1 MRDRLYAFC
10 QMCEKADVLYCYG
23 AGWLGEQVGRYL
35 QARHIHFDGYV
46 VSNPEPGK
54 KNLLGRPVYGINQ
67 IADIGNPVFIL
78 GVTAKYC
85 DEIKDA
91 LSEHG
96 FGNFLTMSD
105 DEIQAMQLYLHECS
119 IKERIVGN
127 SDYFVRYHKAASFIE
142 CDMAGNAMNFDMGM
156 RYLIDLFLRKR
167 KEGRTAYF
175 IGNGGSA
182 GIAMHMTNDFLK
194 NGQMRTHSMH
204 DAATLTCL
212 SNDFSYEEVFS
223 HQIEMIAQEGDLLI
237 AISSSGNSPNIVK
250 AIEVAR
256 KMKCEVLTLSGFG
269 EDNLIRKHG
278 DYNVY
283 VPSREYGIV
292 ESLHNTILQRV
303 VDGMLPINNKERN
316 PKRIDFI
323 VESATGRVQKI
334 AEALSAR
341 GYFVRAY
348 YLPWTGNVSQALEG
362 IRKACYENVECH
374 DEAELFKRLMLT
386 DAFVVHHFM
395 LQGDVFLSVRILS
408 LIKDSIPRYVVE
420 HYDVFNGLY
429 TEVNDQIK
437 ANERFAFEHADG
449 VIFREFSGDYLEK
462 NLDFNFKGKRIVFLD
477 YNSNSYAK
485 KNIDLP
491 VDKELSL
498 VYSGGVATERQY
510 PNASFACMLDF
521 AELCE
526 HHKCHFHLYAREVDE
541 EKYVDYIELDRR
553 SEFFH
558 FHRPVSF
565 SELYKEISQ
574 YDYAVVPVRDN
585 VFESEVDGYYTRQK
599 ILYAGT
605 NKFFDF
611 VAAGLP
617 IIAVAPKLLVDCFS
631 EQGVVVKSTI
641 GKIDFEGLKA
651 RRDEMRCKVL
661 EKQQCF
667 SMDAHI
673 DELIEFY
680 QSL

>member
-1 MRDRLYAFC
+1 MRDRLYTFC
-10 QMCEKADVLYCYG
+10 KMCEKADVLYCYG

-35 QARHIHFDGYV
+35 QARHIRFDGYV
-46 VSNPEPGK
+46 VSTPEPDK
-54 KNLLGRPVYGINQ
+54 KYLLGRPIYGINQ
-67 IADIGNPVFIL
+67 IVDIGSPVFIL

-85 DEIKDA
+85 DEIKA
-91 LSEHG
+91 TLSGQG
-96 FGNFLTMSD
+96 FSTFLMLTD
-105 DEIQAMQLYLHECS
+105 DEIQAMQLYLYEFS

-142 CDMAGNAMNFDMGM
+142 CDMAGNAMSFDMGM

-237 AISSSGNSPNIVK
+237 AISSSGNSPNIVR

-316 PKRIDFI
+316 HKRIDFI

-348 YLPWTGNVSQALEG
+348 YLPWTQNISQALEG
-362 IRKACYENVECH
+362 IKNACSENVECC
-374 DEAELFKRLMLT
+374 DEGDILKRLLLT

-395 LQGDVFLSVRILS
+395 LQGDVFLSVRILAT
-408 LIKDSIPRYVVE
+408 IKDSLPSYVVE

-429 TEVNDQIK
+429 TEIDDYIK
-437 ANERFAFEHADG
+437 ASERFAFEHADG
-449 VIFREFSGDYLEK
+449 VVFREFSGDYLEQELAFK
-462 NLDFNFKGKRIVFLD
+462 IKGKRIVFLD
-477 YNSNSYAK
+477 YNSDYYVKSNDEVPIK
-485 KNIDLP
+485 TD
-491 VDKELSL
+491 LSL
-498 VYSGGVATERQY
+498 VYAGGVATERQY

-521 AELCE
+521 ANLCE
-526 HHKCHFHLYAREVDE
+526 RHKCHFHLYAREFDE
-541 EKYVDYIELDRR
+541 EKYVDYIELDRH
-553 SEFFH
+553 SEYFH
-558 FHRPVSF
+558 FHRPVPF
-565 SELYKEISQ
+565 AKLHKEISR
-574 YDYAVVPVRDN
+574 YDYAVMPVRDN
-585 VFESEVDGYYTRQK
+585 VYKSEVDGYYTRQK

-605 NKFFDF
+605 NKFFDY

-617 IIAVAPKLLVDCFS
+617 IIAVSPKLLVDYFAK
-631 EQGVVVKSTI
+631 QGIVVKSTM
-641 GKIDFEGLKA
+641 GQIDFEDLKA
-651 RRDEMRCKVL
+651 RRNEMRHKVRD
-661 EKQQCF
+661 KQKYF

-680 QSL
+680 RSL